1 MKRFF
6 FGFIILFSTLASATD
21 ISFPKDFFVE
31 QINAKECSVG
41 NKNTNLEWIKDIAQ
55 INANDL
61 FAKDTS
67 LTVNHNQLSK
77 RWAELLRITYIAAGN
92 SDKQLADDII
102 DILVYIAKAEAL
114 LLTSTD
120 TDGQCW
126 KGGNKNAKCA
136 YHTPQHTGFAFHAML
151 YSAIILKE
159 YITLEQK
166 EILDEYFD
174 QAYEKFISP
183 LAVKPLHADGFY
195 EFGDY
200 GLGVLAY
207 AHWTDDK
214 RLASKE
220 IKRRYQSI
228 KQKIESTGYID
239 NNSYRGNRG
248 YWYHTLGA
256 NSIYGYAIVA
266 RAYGFDFF
274 KDPKLGPKLKA
285 MALKTLEGEINYNKF
300 VSKGNRGNN
309 ASKDPK
315 DARPHMHQ
323 MAVSLPIIILN
334 EYGIEVGNNHKYR
347 ELGGRET
354 IDRFIGFNA
363 DCYYNSK

>member
-1 MKRFF
+1 MKYLFF
-6 FGFIILFSTLASATD
+6 TLLISFATIANANN

-55 INANDL
+55 INANKL

-77 RWAELLRITYIAAGN
+77 RWAELLRITYIAAGDL
-92 SDKQLADDII
+92 DKQLAHDII

-114 LLTSTD
+114 LSTSTD

-126 KGGNKNAKCA
+126 AGGNKNAKCA

-159 YITLEQK
+159 YITSEQK

-183 LAVKPLHADGFY
+183 FAIKSLHADGFY

-207 AHWTDDK
+207 AHWTNDK
-214 RLASKE
+214 GLAKKE
-220 IKRRYQSI
+220 IERRYQSI
-228 KQKIESTGYID
+228 RRKIESTGYIN

-266 RAYGFDFF
+266 RAYGVDFF
-274 KDPKLGPKLKA
+274 KDPKLGPDLRA
-285 MALKTLEGEINYNKF
+285 MALKTLEGELDYNKF
-300 VSKGNRGNN
+300 ISKGNRGKNV
-309 ASKDPK
+309 SKDPK
-315 DARPHMHQ
+315 DARLHMHQ
-323 MAVSLPIIILN
+323 MAVSLPSIILN
-334 EYGIEVGNNHKYR
+334 EFGITVGNNYR
-347 ELGGRET
+347 YQSLKNAET
-354 IDRFIGFNA
+354 IDRFIGFNV